1 MLRAFV
7 QTFAS
12 IVCTDHIGEKSV
24 CDGGFCSGKAET
36 AGAVGTTEDDTTFP
50 CGPHAGKN
58 MTVCTDNGMAAA
70 MKTVGKYIAFTE
82 ISQRFLCW
90 SHRVSCVGG
99 NVAAFPVRNLAGAA

>member
-1 MLRAFV
+1 
-7 QTFAS
+7 
-12 IVCTDHIGEKSV
+12 
-24 CDGGFCSGKAET
+24 
-36 AGAVGTTEDDTTFP
+36 
-50 CGPHAGKN
+50 